1 MDTQVFSQQSQGFM
15 VSPMN
20 RCTPP
25 AFYFL
30 QSSSVPITH
39 PPSHSGPYEDLNQTA
54 TTDFFLQHSNPTS
67 IPASSTLLHHDT
79 SSTCSSLDSS
89 PLISSLAVHST
100 SASTQDI
107 LSVSEND
114 PFFIPVQGVL
124 PPSKN
129 FDGRYECQLCDR
141 SYTHAKH
148 LKRHMMRHTGQKPY
162 GCIWCTSRFTRPDI
176 RKRHV
181 LKCKVRRK
189 MEGLECI
196 KIEEENPARMI
207 SLKNQKMN
215 ERKAKKLAEAKAQ
228 GKASPKPASK
238 PAGKPKQQQSLP
250 PTPVQ
255 PASAQ
260 ITISTTTSLLQ
271 SDFDPSILEASIKK
285 ELELSTTFYNTPV
298 MSCDDLAQQQRP
310 QEISDQTVLFSS
322 LPTPAFNHPIV
333 PGYMTPT
340 ESSPQVGMQQL
351 KPGHQELSLAQQQR
365 MYYFDFPSNPGSQME
380 LYYNGNATHQP
391 HFQPQLLTPQQY
403 RVNQSS
409 PHHGFFNE
417 SAACMSGESPLETFV
432 PPMYHDQQ

>member
-1 MDTQVFSQQSQGFM
+1 MFSQHTQDFM

-20 RCTPP
+20 RCTAPP

-39 PPSHSGPYEDLNQTA
+39 TPSHSGPYEDLNQTA
-54 TTDFFLQHSNPTS
+54 TTDFFFQHSNSTS
-67 IPASSTLLHHDT
+67 ITTSSPLLHHDT
-79 SSTCSSLDSS
+79 SSTSSSSASS
-89 PLISSLAVHST
+89 PLISSLAVHSAST
-100 SASTQDI
+100 SNTQDI

-129 FDGRYECQLCDR
+129 VDGRYECQLCDR

-162 GCIWCTSRFTRPDI
+162 GCTWCSSRFTRPDI

-189 MEGLECI
+189 MEGLESI

-228 GKASPKPASK
+228 ANASPKPASK
-238 PAGKPKQQQSLP
+238 PATKPKQQQSLP
-250 PTPVQ
+250 SPVRT
-255 PASAQ
+255 ASAQ
-260 ITISTTTSLLQ
+260 STSSATSLLQ
-271 SDFDPSILEASIKK
+271 SDFDPTILEASIKK
-285 ELELSTTFYNTPV
+285 ELESSTTFYSTPA
-298 MSCDDLAQQQRP
+298 MSCDDLTQRP
-310 QEISDQTVLFSS
+310 QEVTEQTVFFSS
-322 LPTPAFNHPIV
+322 LPTPAFNHPTV

-340 ESSPQVGMQQL
+340 EPSPQVGMQQL
-351 KPGHQELSLAQQQR
+351 KPGHQELSSAQQQR
-365 MYYFDFPSNPGSQME
+365 MYYFDFPATTSSPMGI
-380 LYYNGNATHQP
+380 YYDGAATQQHQQQP
-391 HFQPQLLTPQQY
+391 LFQPQLLTPQQY
-403 RVNQSS
+403 RVNQPSS
-409 PHHGFFNE
+409 QHGFFNE
-417 SAACMSGESPLETFV
+417 SAACIYGESPLETFV